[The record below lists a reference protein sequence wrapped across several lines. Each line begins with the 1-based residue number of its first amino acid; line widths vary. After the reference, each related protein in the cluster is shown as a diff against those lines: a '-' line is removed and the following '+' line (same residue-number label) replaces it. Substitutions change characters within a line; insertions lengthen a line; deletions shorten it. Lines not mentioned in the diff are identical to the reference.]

1 MAKQLLIGTCG
12 EYCMRLLMIL
22 GGLIGFLIGIA
33 LGAAQ
38 GASLPEILWRSSVA
52 AFLAGIVLR
61 WWGKVWVSS
70 LKKELRERAAATPSK
85 PESPSK
91 GRNV

>member
-1 MAKQLLIGTCG
+1 
-12 EYCMRLLMIL
+12 MIL
-22 GGLIGFLIGIA
+22 GGLIGFLIGIF

-52 AFLAGIVLR
+52 AFLAGVVLR

-70 LKKELRERAAATPSK
+70 LKKELQERATAAK
-85 PESPSK
+85 NPEPPAK
-91 GRNV
+91 GGNP